1 MRVFRLSKGKYKNVL
16 SGVGASL
23 YGQRWNSKGTEI
35 IYSASSRALAAWEL
49 AVHVSLNILPKDYY
63 MIEIE
68 IPGDTSIT
76 EISEADLPQD
86 WNSIPDQGLCRA
98 FGDEFIENNE
108 FAVMKVPS
116 VSVKGDFNYLIN
128 PFHED
133 FKRINIIS
141 AKLFPFD
148 PRIGS

>member
-16 SGVGASL
+16 SGVRASL

-35 IYSASSRALAAWEL
+35 IYSASSRALAAWEV
-49 AVHVSLNILPKDYY
+49 AVHVSLNVLPKDYY

-76 EISEADLPQD
+76 EISEGDLPQD
-86 WNSIPDQGLCRA
+86 WNSIPDQGLCRV

-128 PFHED
+128 SFHED
-133 FKRINIIS
+133 FKRVSIIS